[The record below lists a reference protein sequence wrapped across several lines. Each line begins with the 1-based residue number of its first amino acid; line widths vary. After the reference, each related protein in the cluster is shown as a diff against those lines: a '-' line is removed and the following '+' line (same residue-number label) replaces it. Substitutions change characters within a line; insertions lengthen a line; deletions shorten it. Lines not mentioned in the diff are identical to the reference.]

1 MKIPETYEE
10 FLKINR
16 NDFNKLATSNLSLAE
31 WSKLMQFINLL
42 ANDLKD
48 KNIVLEKIEK
58 NKTIGEIIN
67 GEDWDTRN
75 IWRIFENTEK
85 RFT

>member
-1 MKIPETYEE
+1 MKITETYEE
-10 FLKINR
+10 FLEINR

-31 WSKLMQFINLL
+31 SSKLMQFINLL

-67 GEDWDTRN
+67 GED
-75 IWRIFENTEK
+75 
-85 RFT
+85 

>member
-16 NDFNKLATSNLSLAE
+16 KDFNKLATSNFSLAE
-31 WSKLMQFINLL
+31 SSKLMQFINLL
-42 ANDLKD
+42 ANASKD

-67 GEDWDTRN
+67 GED
-75 IWRIFENTEK
+75 
-85 RFT
+85 

>member
-16 NDFNKLATSNLSLAE
+16 NDFNKLATSNLSLDEA
-31 WSKLMQFINLL
+31 SKLMQFINLL
-42 ANDLKD
+42 ANDLKE
-48 KNIVLEKIEK
+48 KNIILEKTET

-67 GEDWDTRN
+67 GEN
-75 IWRIFENTEK
+75 KNP
-85 RFT
+85 

>member
-16 NDFNKLATSNLSLAE
+16 NDFNKLATSNLSLDEA
-31 WSKLMQFINLL
+31 SKLMQFINLL

-48 KNIVLEKIEK
+48 KILFLKK
-58 NKTIGEIIN
+58 LK
-67 GEDWDTRN
+67 
-75 IWRIFENTEK
+75 RIK
-85 RFT
+85 Q

>member
-31 WSKLMQFINLL
+31 SSKLMQFINLL

-67 GEDWDTRN
+67 GED
-75 IWRIFENTEK
+75 
-85 RFT
+85 

>member
-10 FLKINR
+10 FLEINR

-31 WSKLMQFINLL
+31 SSKLMQFINLL

-67 GEDWDTRN
+67 EED
-75 IWRIFENTEK
+75 
-85 RFT
+85 

>member
-16 NDFNKLATSNLSLAE
+16 NDFNKLATSNLSLDEA
-31 WSKLMQFINLL
+31 SKLMQFINLL

-48 KNIVLEKIEK
+48 KNIILEKIEN

-67 GEDWDTRN
+67 GEN
-75 IWRIFENTEK
+75 
-85 RFT
+85 

>member
-1 MKIPETYEE
+1 M
-10 FLKINR
+10 KINR

-31 WSKLMQFINLL
+31 SSKLMQFINLL

-58 NKTIGEIIN
+58 NKTIGKIIN
-67 GEDWDTRN
+67 GED
-75 IWRIFENTEK
+75 
-85 RFT
+85 

>member
-16 NDFNKLATSNLSLAE
+16 NDFNKLAISNLSLDEA
-31 WSKLMQFINLL
+31 SKLMQFINLL
-42 ANDLKD
+42 ANELKQ
-48 KNIVLEKIEK
+48 KNIILGKTET

-67 GEDWDTRN
+67 GED
-75 IWRIFENTEK
+75 
-85 RFT
+85 

>member
-10 FLKINR
+10 FLKINQ
-16 NDFNKLATSNLSLAE
+16 NDFNKLATSNLSLEEA
-31 WSKLMQFINLL
+31 SKLMQFINLL

-48 KNIVLEKIEK
+48 KNIILEKTET

-67 GEDWDTRN
+67 E
-75 IWRIFENTEK
+75 
-85 RFT
+85 

>member
-10 FLKINR
+10 FLKINQ
-16 NDFNKLATSNLSLAE
+16 NDFNKLATSNLSLDEA
-31 WSKLMQFINLL
+31 SKLMQFINLL

-48 KNIVLEKIEK
+48 KNIVLEKTET

-67 GEDWDTRN
+67 E
-75 IWRIFENTEK
+75 
-85 RFT
+85 

>member
-10 FLKINR
+10 FLEINR

-31 WSKLMQFINLL
+31 SSKLMQFINLL

-67 GEDWDTRN
+67 GEN
-75 IWRIFENTEK
+75 KNP
-85 RFT
+85 

>member
-1 MKIPETYEE
+1 MKISETYEE
-10 FLKINR
+10 FLEINI

-31 WSKLMQFINLL
+31 SSKLMQFINLL

-48 KNIVLEKIEK
+48 KNIILEKIEN

-67 GEDWDTRN
+67 GEN
-75 IWRIFENTEK
+75 
-85 RFT
+85 

>member
-31 WSKLMQFINLL
+31 ASKLMQFINLL

-48 KNIVLEKIEK
+48 KNIILEKIEN

-67 GEDWDTRN
+67 GEN
-75 IWRIFENTEK
+75 
-85 RFT
+85 

>member
-16 NDFNKLATSNLSLAE
+16 NDFNKLATSNLSLDEA
-31 WSKLMQFINLL
+31 SKLMQFINLL
-42 ANDLKD
+42 ANELKQ
-48 KNIVLEKIEK
+48 KNIILGKTET

-67 GEDWDTRN
+67 GED
-75 IWRIFENTEK
+75 
-85 RFT
+85 

>member
-31 WSKLMQFINLL
+31 SSKLIQFINLL

-67 GEDWDTRN
+67 GED
-75 IWRIFENTEK
+75 
-85 RFT
+85 

>member
-16 NDFNKLATSNLSLAE
+16 NDFNKLATSNLSLDEA
-31 WSKLMQFINLL
+31 SKLMQFINLL

-67 GEDWDTRN
+67 GED
-75 IWRIFENTEK
+75 
-85 RFT
+85 